1 VCPLAGPR
9 ASLWFAGAAWDR
21 VAVTRY
27 VDHTA
32 EGTPSGQCIVLPG
45 SKYTPDG
52 PLLFF
57 AAQVA
62 LMRGWNVRQ
71 VWWEVPPFNSDVE
84 EVAWVGSQL
93 DAALEGH
100 TGRVLVVAKSLGT
113 LAAPV
118 AAARGYDAA
127 WLTPLLTEADVV
139 EPLLSYPA
147 AQFVVIGS
155 SDPFF
160 SQDVLDALP
169 GERLVVAGDHV
180 LRVPGDAPAMVASH
194 DRFVRSF
201 DAWLSTLQP

>member
-1 VCPLAGPR
+1 M
-9 ASLWFAGAAWDR
+9 
-21 VAVTRY
+21 TRY
-27 VDHTA
+27 VDHA
-32 EGTPSGQCIVLPG
+32 ADGTPVGRCIVLPG

-52 PLLFF
+52 PMLFF

-62 LMRGWNVRQ
+62 LMRGWDVRQ
-71 VWWEVPPFNSDVE
+71 VWWEVPQFSSDAE

-93 DAALEGH
+93 DAAVDSYA
-100 TGRVLVVAKSLGT
+100 GRVMVVAKSLGT

-127 WLTPLLTEADVV
+127 WLTPLLTEPVLA
-139 EPLLSYPA
+139 EPLLSYPG

-155 SDPFF
+155 SDPYF

-169 GERLVVAGDHV
+169 GERLVVAGDHI
-180 LRVPGDAPAMVASH
+180 LRVPGDVAAMVASH

-201 DAWLSTLQP
+201 DA